1 MPKLTNENRP
11 TIEQLIKHVYDHA
24 IKHYNEGW
32 DQWIECLEYSDQIDI
47 LEGCKTYDQAL
58 LTAAKTVKEQCEYAA
73 IRAENCALYDTGE
86 DSKTEFYNEI
96 QRNADKTIEQLSGTL
111 KDEFPVPNF
120 AENDEDSCPNCR
132 HYNAMLVYWENN
144 IRKQKCRDCGHIV

>member
-1 MPKLTNENRP
+1 MPKLTNEQMN
-11 TIEQLIKHVYDHA
+11 ELIKHVDTHA

-32 DQWIECLEYSDQIDI
+32 DQWIECLEFDDKAKI
-47 LEGCKTYDQAL
+47 LKDCITYKQAL
-58 LTAAKTVKEQCEYAA
+58 LTASETVQEQCEYAA

-96 QRNADKTIEQLSGTL
+96 QRNADKTIEQLSDTL
-111 KDEFPVPNF
+111 KPVPNF